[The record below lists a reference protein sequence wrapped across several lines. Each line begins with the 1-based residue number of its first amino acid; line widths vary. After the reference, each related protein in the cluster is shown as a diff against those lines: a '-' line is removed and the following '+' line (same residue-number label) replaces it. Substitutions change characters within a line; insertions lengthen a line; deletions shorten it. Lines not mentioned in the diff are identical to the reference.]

1 MRIIVPIFI
10 LALVGNHV
18 FAQQF
23 RAGETFTTRG
33 SQVLTANETEVS
45 SAYMSHVY
53 RLLGS
58 SSNKSDNAAQYIENE
73 VGRMARDLKK
83 SGIDDKENRKAAEIF
98 HERIAVANLKKYDNY
113 ANFEQLFKS
122 GAYNS
127 ATATALYAL
136 ILEQLQLPYIIR
148 VEPTR
153 VYLVLWP
160 NEHPTAIYA
169 DAPSEAKNDDQFMSF
184 YLKLITEIGLT
195 EEAGRDDKSD
205 KVLFYRYFG
214 PEKETVSLLQLAGI
228 LHYQQALVLYKN
240 RQYLDA
246 IGQIEQAQALYN
258 VPRNEVI
265 RYACLFQLAK
275 EQPGDE
281 VRRLD
286 YLFQLYEL
294 HPVQQ
299 VRDAVLKQFL
309 AVAGQSLFEQCQADQ
324 LTKHYQSMRA
334 KLAPG
339 APLADAL
346 REMYFMQM
354 SKFYARNGL
363 TQELL
368 PSLDSLYCH
377 RPNDNAIREALAGL
391 LVQSLRQERNREDG
405 LAQLERYM
413 AKYPFLGKHPLLKDQ
428 ELYYRAEQIKSLFDA
443 NRETEAKQALADFE
457 SALAQF
463 GGAPRA
469 VNWITTAYAA
479 SSNYYFRW
487 KDYRTARILLER
499 AQALCPDDA
508 YLNHQLELMRAYDR

>member
-10 LALVGNHV
+10 LALVGDHAT
-18 FAQQF
+18 AQQF
-23 RAGETFTTRG
+23 RVGETFTTRG
-33 SQVLTANETEVS
+33 SQMPSTYETEVS
-45 SAYMSHVY
+45 SANMSHVY

-58 SSNKSDNAAQYIENE
+58 GGNKSNNAAQYIDSE

-83 SGIDDKENRKAAEIF
+83 SGIDDKKNRKAAEIF
-98 HERIAVANLKKYDNY
+98 HERVAVANLKKYDNY

-127 ATATALYAL
+127 ATATALHAL
-136 ILEQLQLPYIIR
+136 ILEQLQIPYIIR

-169 DAPSEAKNDDQFMSF
+169 DAPSEAKNDDQFMAF

-214 PEKETVSLLQLAGI
+214 PEKETVNLVQLAGI

-240 RQYLDA
+240 RQYFDA
-246 IGQIEQAQALYN
+246 LAQIDQAQALYN

-281 VRRLD
+281 VKRLD

-324 LTKHYQSMRA
+324 LTTHYQAMRA
-334 KLAPG
+334 KLAPALRWPMRCANCISCKCQILRPQRIDPG
-339 APLADAL
+339 PPTLPRQPVLPSPQRQRHPGSPGGTAGAIAAAGAQPRRRAGAIGTLYGQIPVFGKAPLA
-346 REMYFMQM
+346 
-354 SKFYARNGL
+354 
-363 TQELL
+363 
-368 PSLDSLYCH
+368 
-377 RPNDNAIREALAGL
+377 
-391 LVQSLRQERNREDG
+391 
-405 LAQLERYM
+405 
-413 AKYPFLGKHPLLKDQ
+413 
-428 ELYYRAEQIKSLFDA
+428 
-443 NRETEAKQALADFE
+443 
-457 SALAQF
+457 
-463 GGAPRA
+463 
-469 VNWITTAYAA
+469 
-479 SSNYYFRW
+479 
-487 KDYRTARILLER
+487 
-499 AQALCPDDA
+499 
-508 YLNHQLELMRAYDR
+508 